1 MVRLRPVFARW
12 GSPCDALTGLY
23 LAFISLRALFTRAYG
38 WLMIQRGSLLCTVT
52 HALPSQEFGSG
63 GKVVDMAR
71 VLVIEDDAAI
81 NDVVATRLLRDGH
94 VVTQAFSGS
103 EARLLLSGAGERDGE
118 KDAAFDLVICDL
130 MLPGATGE
138 ELVGLIRG
146 RGVPTPVIVI
156 SARYLTKPFD
166 LDELAV
172 RVEVQLRHRG
182 DAAPAGE
189 VLRWHRWALDPEAR
203 TLMVAPGEDG
213 EKGGAVSLTKIEF
226 NILEAL
232 VRRPNRVFS
241 KSELFELAWGEPFAG
256 DDSTV
261 AVHVSNIRS
270 KLRETGTD
278 DYLKTVWGMG
288 FKLA

>member
-1 MVRLRPVFARW
+1 
-12 GSPCDALTGLY
+12 
-23 LAFISLRALFTRAYG
+23 
-38 WLMIQRGSLLCTVT
+38 
-52 HALPSQEFGSG
+52 
-63 GKVVDMAR
+63 MAR

-81 NDVVATRLLRDGH
+81 NEVVATRLSRDGH
-94 VVTQAFSGS
+94 AVTQAFSGS
-103 EARLLLSGAGERDGE
+103 EARLLLGSAGEKNGG
-118 KDAAFDLVICDL
+118 FDVVVCDL

-138 ELVGLIRG
+138 ELVGLIRS
-146 RGVPTPVIVI
+146 RGSETPVVVI
-156 SARYLTKPFD
+156 SARTTAADRVDLLRLGADDYLSKPFD
-166 LDELAV
+166 LDELAA

-182 DAAPAGE
+182 TPAPGGRT
-189 VLRWHRWALDPEAR
+189 LRWRRWELDPEAR
-203 TLMVAPGEDG
+203 TLAVAPGEGD
-213 EKGGAVSLTKIEF
+213 ERGGAVSLTRIEF

-278 DYLKTVWGMG
+278 DYIKTVWGMG

>member
-1 MVRLRPVFARW
+1 
-12 GSPCDALTGLY
+12 
-23 LAFISLRALFTRAYG
+23 
-38 WLMIQRGSLLCTVT
+38 
-52 HALPSQEFGSG
+52 
-63 GKVVDMAR
+63 MAR

-81 NDVVATRLLRDGH
+81 NDVVATRLARDGH

-103 EARLLLSGAGERDGE
+103 EARLLLGE
-118 KDAAFDLVICDL
+118 KDAAFDLVISDL

-146 RGVPTPVIVI
+146 QGASTPVIVI
-156 SARYLTKPFD
+156 SARTTAADKVDLLHLGADDYLSKPFD
-166 LDELAV
+166 LDELAA

-182 DAAPAGE
+182 TPAPVGRT
-189 VLRWHRWALDPEAR
+189 LRWRRWELDPEAR
-203 TLMVAPGEDG
+203 TLAVAPGEGD
-213 EKGGAVSLTKIEF
+213 ERGGAVSLTRIEF

-278 DYLKTVWGMG
+278 DYIKTVWGMG

>member
-1 MVRLRPVFARW
+1 MRYHFR
-12 GSPCDALTGLY
+12 GLD
-23 LAFISLRALFTRAYG
+23 
-38 WLMIQRGSLLCTVT
+38 C
-52 HALPSQEFGSG
+52 G
-63 GKVVDMAR
+63 GKAVVVAR

-81 NDVVATRLLRDGH
+81 NDVVATRLARDGH

-103 EARLLLSGAGERDGE
+103 EARLLLGE
-118 KDAAFDLVICDL
+118 KDAAFDLVISDL

-146 RGVPTPVIVI
+146 QGASTPVIVI
-156 SARYLTKPFD
+156 SARTTAADKVDLLRLGADDYLTKPFD

-189 VLRWHRWALDPEAR
+189 VLRWRRWALDPEAR
-203 TLMVAPGEDG
+203 TLVVAPGESG
-213 EKGGAVSLTKIEF
+213 EKGGAVALTKIEF

-261 AVHVSNIRS
+261 AVHVSNIRA

-278 DYLKTVWGMG
+278 DYIKTVWGMG

>member
-1 MVRLRPVFARW
+1 
-12 GSPCDALTGLY
+12 
-23 LAFISLRALFTRAYG
+23 
-38 WLMIQRGSLLCTVT
+38 
-52 HALPSQEFGSG
+52 
-63 GKVVDMAR
+63 MAR

-81 NDVVATRLLRDGH
+81 NDVVKTRLSRDGH
-94 VVTQAFSGS
+94 SVTQAFSGS
-103 EARLLLSGAGERDGE
+103 EARLLLGE

-138 ELVGLIRG
+138 ELVGLIRE
-146 RGVPTPVIVI
+146 RKDAMPVVVI
-156 SARYLTKPFD
+156 SARTTPADKVDLLRLGADDYLTKPFD

-182 DAAPAGE
+182 DATPSGT
-189 VLRWHRWALDPEAR
+189 LLHWHRWTLDPDAR
-203 TLMVAPGEDG
+203 TFTVAPGEAG
-213 EKGGAVSLTKIEF
+213 EKGGAVSLTRIEF

-261 AVHVSNIRS
+261 AVHVSNIRA

-278 DYLKTVWGMG
+278 EYVKTVWGMG

>member
-1 MVRLRPVFARW
+1 MIRRD
-12 GSPCDALTGLY
+12 SP
-23 LAFISLRALFTRAYG
+23 FVS
-38 WLMIQRGSLLCTVT
+38 
-52 HALPSQEFGSG
+52 FG
-63 GKVVDMAR
+63 VNMAR

-81 NDVVATRLLRDGH
+81 NDVVATRLSRDGH
-94 VVTQAFSGS
+94 AVTQAFSGS
-103 EARLLLSGAGERDGE
+103 EARLLLGE

-130 MLPGATGE
+130 MLPGAPGE
-138 ELVGLIRG
+138 ELVGLIRE
-146 RGVPTPVIVI
+146 RRDTMPVIVI
-156 SARYLTKPFD
+156 SARTTPADKVDLLHLGADDYLTKPFD
-166 LDELAV
+166 LDELAA

-182 DAAPAGE
+182 DAAPSGAL
-189 VLRWHRWALDPEAR
+189 LRWHRWTLDPDAR
-203 TLMVAPGEDG
+203 TLTVAPGEAG
-213 EKGGAVSLTKIEF
+213 EKGGAVSLTRIEF

-261 AVHVSNIRS
+261 AVHVSNIRA

-278 DYLKTVWGMG
+278 EYVKTVWGMG